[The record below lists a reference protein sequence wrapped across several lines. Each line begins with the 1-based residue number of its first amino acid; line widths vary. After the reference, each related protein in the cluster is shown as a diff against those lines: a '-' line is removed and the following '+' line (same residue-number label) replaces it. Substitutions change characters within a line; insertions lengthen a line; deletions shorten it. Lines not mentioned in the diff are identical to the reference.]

1 MDLTDQEVIFTAMIK
16 TTIVYDGVS
25 GGAFNGGRYL
35 ANAISSKGGSVIV
48 LQSNAGLSAG
58 DLSDALASVTDC
70 YEWTIDHNLRGKY
83 TASNGC
89 SFDDAS
95 LAVES
100 SDVSFETLTD
110 IAERLCRVLRLDRA
124 LLKDMVSG
132 RIVLI
137 MND

>member
-1 MDLTDQEVIFTAMIK
+1 MIK

-48 LQSNAGLSAG
+48 LPSNAELSTG
-58 DLSDALASVTDC
+58 DLAEIIASVIVGH
-70 YEWTIDHNLRGKY
+70 EWTIGHNLRGKY

-95 LAVES
+95 LAVEI

-132 RIVLI
+132 MVVRIEI
-137 MND
+137 

>member
-1 MDLTDQEVIFTAMIK
+1 MIK

-48 LQSNAGLSAG
+48 LPSNAELSTGELAEII
-58 DLSDALASVTDC
+58 ASVIDGH
-70 YEWTIDHNLRGKY
+70 EWTIGQNLRGKY

-95 LAVES
+95 LAVEI

-132 RIVLI
+132 MVVRIEI
-137 MND
+137 

>member
-1 MDLTDQEVIFTAMIK
+1 MIK

-48 LQSNAGLSAG
+48 LPSNAELSTG
-58 DLSDALASVTDC
+58 DLAEIIASVIDGH
-70 YEWTIDHNLRGKY
+70 EWTIGHNLRGKY

-95 LAVES
+95 LAVEI